1 MSAATGRDRGD
12 GAQAGCIQEP
22 ACQHGELRRRDTP
35 SGSLDRHQGKPIVQR
50 VWRVARVGDTGVL
63 VVLADVMSE
72 HVLAQVLALDAA
84 LRRAPPVGLQSTVPA
99 YASLLCRFDPA
110 TTDIDAITI
119 RVRELE
125 GEPAVSL
132 PQGQHHEVPVRY
144 DGPDLDRVA
153 RHAHLSTSEVVALHA
168 SLDYLVL
175 CIGFAPGFS
184 YCGELPAAL
193 ETPRLPSPRARV
205 PAGSVG
211 VAGRQTGIYAVESPG
226 GWNLLGRTDRIL
238 FDPGRERP
246 CALAAGD
253 RVRFTP
259 VA

>member
-35 SGSLDRHQGKPIVQR
+35 CGPLDRHQGKPIVQR
-50 VWRVARVGDTGVL
+50 VWRVARVGDPGVTVL
-63 VVLADVMSE
+63 LADG
-72 HVLAQVLALDAA
+72 
-84 LRRAPPVGLQSTVPA
+84 RA
-99 YASLLCRFDPA
+99 
-110 TTDIDAITI
+110 
-119 RVRELE
+119 
-125 GEPAVSL
+125 
-132 PQGQHHEVPVRY
+132 
-144 DGPDLDRVA
+144 LDRVA

-168 SLDYLVL
+168 SLDYLVF

-184 YCGELPAAL
+184 YCGGLPAAL
-193 ETPRLPSPRARV
+193 ETPRRPSPRARV

-259 VA
+259 VAC